1 MKFIHTSDWHL
12 GKSLEGHSRLEEQEQ
27 FCNDFIDLVRSSDVD
42 MVVIAGDVYDTSNPP
57 AQAEKLFY
65 RTVSELAENG
75 KRCVLV
81 IAGNHDNPERLAA
94 ASPLSHEQGIIILGM
109 PNSSTEP
116 QKYNGFEIVYSKE
129 GCVELKINEESIV
142 IVTLPYP
149 SEKRLNEV
157 LSKTGE
163 DNDRQKSYTEK
174 IGEIFEERT
183 RRFRDESL
191 NLVVSHLF
199 VGGNLDTSD
208 SERPIEL
215 GGSLIV
221 EKKHMPQNAQ
231 YIALGHLHKPQ
242 KISEKLNAY
251 YSGSPLQYSKDE
263 RSYSKGANIVN
274 IKAGGKPEVE
284 QIYFKNYKPI
294 EVFKCNGIEEA
305 LTICEENKDRDIW
318 SYFEIKTDE
327 VLSQS
332 DIKHMKETLKDI
344 IEIRPIIN
352 AKEQEEV
359 IDMKEMSMGELF
371 KEFYTF
377 SKGVNPKAE
386 LMDLFL
392 EIISEEGESV
402 DEAN

>member
-12 GKSLEGHSRLEEQEQ
+12 GKSLEGHSRLEEQEK
-27 FCNDFIDLVRSSDVD
+27 FCNDFIDLVRGSDVD
-42 MVVIAGDVYDTSNPP
+42 MVIIAGDVYDTSNPP

-75 KRCVLV
+75 KRCVFV

-94 ASPLSHEQGIIILGM
+94 ASPLAHEQGIVILGM
-109 PNSSTEP
+109 PNSYTDP
-116 QKYNGFEIVYSKE
+116 QKYDGFEIVYSE
-129 GCVELKINEESIV
+129 SGCVELKINDESV
-142 IVTLPYP
+142 VLATLPYP

-157 LSKTGE
+157 LSNSGE
-163 DNDRQKSYTEK
+163 DNDRQKSYSEK

-183 RRFRDESL
+183 SRFRDDSI
-191 NLVVSHLF
+191 NIVVSHLF
-199 VGGNLDTSD
+199 VLGGETTD

-221 EKKHMPQNAQ
+221 NTKNLPQNAQ

-242 KISEKLNAY
+242 KVSDRLNAY

-263 RSYSKGANIVN
+263 RSYSKGANIVDL
-274 IKAGGKPEVE
+274 KAGEKPEIE
-284 QIYFKNYKPI
+284 QIYFRNYKPI

-305 LTICEENKDRDIW
+305 LSLCEENKDRDIW

-332 DIKHMKETLKDI
+332 DIKQMKETLKDI
-344 IEIRPIIN
+344 IEIRPIII
-352 AKEQEEV
+352 AQEQEEV
-359 IDMKEMSMGELF
+359 VDMKEKSMGELF

-377 SKGVNPKAE
+377 SKGVNPKGE

-392 EIISEEGESV
+392 EIISEEGERI
-402 DEAN
+402 DETN

>member
-12 GKSLEGHSRLEEQEQ
+12 GKSLEGHSRLEEQEK
-27 FCNDFIDLVRSSDVD
+27 FCNDFIDLVRGSDVD
-42 MVVIAGDVYDTSNPP
+42 MVIIAGDVYDTSNPP

-75 KRCVLV
+75 KRCVVV

-94 ASPLSHEQGIIILGM
+94 ASPLAHEQGIIILGM
-109 PNSSTEP
+109 PNSYTDS
-116 QKYNGFEIVYSKE
+116 QKYSGFEIVYSE
-129 GCVELKINEESIV
+129 AGCVEININNESV
-142 IVTLPYP
+142 VLVTLPYP

-157 LSKTGE
+157 LTNSTE
-163 DNDRQKSYTEK
+163 DNDRQKSYSEK
-174 IGEIFEERT
+174 IGEIFEERSS
-183 RRFRDESL
+183 RFRDDSI
-191 NLVVSHLF
+191 NIAISHLF
-199 VGGNLDTSD
+199 VLGGETTD

-221 EKKHMPQNAQ
+221 NTKSLPQNAQ

-242 KISEKLNAY
+242 KVSERLNAY

-263 RSYSKGANIVN
+263 RSYSKGANIVDL
-274 IKAGGKPEVE
+274 KAGEKPEIE

-294 EVFKCNGIEEA
+294 EVFKCDGIEEA
-305 LTICEENKDRDIW
+305 LSVCEENKDRDIW

-332 DIKHMKETLKDI
+332 NIKQMKETLKDI
-344 IEIRPIIN
+344 IEIRPIITSQ
-352 AKEQEEV
+352 EQEDV
-359 IDMKEMSMGELF
+359 IDMKEKSMGELF

-377 SKGVNPKAE
+377 SKGVNPKGE

-392 EIISEEGESV
+392 EIISEEGEHI
-402 DEAN
+402 DETN

>member
-12 GKSLEGHSRLEEQEQ
+12 GKSLEGHSRLEEQEK
-27 FCNDFIDLVRSSDVD
+27 FCNDFIDLVRGSDVD
-42 MVVIAGDVYDTSNPP
+42 MVIIAGDVYDTSNPP

-75 KRCVLV
+75 KRCVVV
-81 IAGNHDNPERLAA
+81 IAGNHDNPERLSA
-94 ASPLSHEQGIIILGM
+94 ASPLAHEQGIIILGM
-109 PNSSTEP
+109 PNSYTDC
-116 QKYNGFEIVYSKE
+116 QKYNGFEIVHSEE
-129 GCVELKINEESIV
+129 GCIELNINNESV
-142 IVTLPYP
+142 VLVTLPDP

-157 LSKTGE
+157 LSNSGE
-163 DNDRQKSYTEK
+163 DNDRQKSYSEK
-174 IGEIFEERT
+174 IGELFEERSS
-183 RRFRDESL
+183 RFRDDSI
-191 NLVVSHLF
+191 NIAISHLF
-199 VGGNLDTSD
+199 VLGGETTD

-221 EKKHMPQNAQ
+221 NTKSLPQNAQ

-242 KISEKLNAY
+242 KVSDRLNAY

-274 IKAGGKPEVE
+274 LNAGEKPEIE
-284 QIYFKNYKPI
+284 QTYFKNYKPI

-305 LTICEENKDRDIW
+305 LSVCEENKDRDIW

-332 DIKHMKETLKDI
+332 NIKQMKETLKDI
-344 IEIRPIIN
+344 IEIRPIITSE
-352 AKEQEEV
+352 EQEDV
-359 IDMKEMSMGELF
+359 IDMKEKSMGELF

-377 SKGVNPKAE
+377 SKGVNPKGE

-392 EIISEEGESV
+392 EIISEEGEHI
-402 DEAN
+402 DETN

>member
-12 GKSLEGHSRLEEQEQ
+12 GKSLEGHSRLEEQEK
-27 FCNDFIDLVRSSDVD
+27 FCSDFIELVKSNDID
-42 MVVIAGDVYDTSNPP
+42 MIVIAGDIYDTSNPP

-94 ASPLSHEQGIIILGM
+94 ASPLAHEQGIIILGM
-109 PNSSTEP
+109 PNSYTDT
-116 QKYNGFEIVYSKE
+116 QKYKGFEIVYSEE
-129 GCVELKINEESIV
+129 GCIELKINDESIV
-142 IVTLPYP
+142 IATLPYP

-157 LSKTGE
+157 LSNSGE

-174 IGEIFEERT
+174 IGEIFGVRT
-183 RRFRDESL
+183 SRFRDDSI
-191 NLVVSHLF
+191 NIAVSHLF
-199 VGGNLDTSD
+199 VLGGETTD

-221 EKKHMPQNAQ
+221 NTKHLPQNAQ

-242 KISEKLNAY
+242 KVSDRLNAY

-263 RSYSKGANIVN
+263 RSYSKGANVVN
-274 IKAGGKPEVE
+274 IKAGEKPEVE
-284 QIYFKNYKPI
+284 QIYFRNYKPI

-305 LTICEENKDRDIW
+305 LDICVENKDRDIW

-332 DIKHMKETLKDI
+332 DIKQMKETLKDI
-344 IEIRPIIN
+344 IEIRPIII
-352 AKEQEEV
+352 AQEQEEV
-359 IDMKEMSMGELF
+359 IDMKEKSMGELF

-377 SKGVNPKAE
+377 SKGLNPKGE

-392 EIISEEGESV
+392 DIISEEGETV